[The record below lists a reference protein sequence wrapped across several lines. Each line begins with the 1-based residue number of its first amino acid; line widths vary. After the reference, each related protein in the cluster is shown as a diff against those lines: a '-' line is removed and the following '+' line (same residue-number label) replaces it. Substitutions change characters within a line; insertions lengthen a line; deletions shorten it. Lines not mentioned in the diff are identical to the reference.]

1 LTGIEGKRLVSVT
14 RKSAGL
20 MGGHLFER
28 RIVMANGY
36 AGKVLHVDLT
46 NRKVKDEPLPGE
58 KVLKSW
64 LGCWGIA
71 LRQFYDMAPPGIE
84 ARAPEN
90 PMVFW
95 NGPLTAVGVPGD
107 TNISLATKNFNTGYT
122 AGRSHAHGRFG
133 INLKRAGY
141 DGLIVTG
148 GSEEKVYLF
157 IHDNGVEIRDADYLW
172 GKDTHE
178 TEEILLKELGKE
190 VSVAAI
196 GPAGENLVSGG
207 AIFNDLYHSF
217 AHSGVGSV
225 MGSKRLKAIV
235 TQGSGTFPI
244 AHPERI
250 RDIRNRWAK
259 LIVAGARWKRGH
271 HGMSKK
277 TDFRGTY
284 MRFGGFVGR
293 NFQTDFE
300 EFGLG
305 TKNHKIKAYP
315 CGRCPYACSADVEL
329 VSGPHKG
336 MVATLSGGAE
346 GPEGAGAIFG
356 IANPEHW
363 LYILELYDRMGI
375 EASAAGCTMAMAI
388 EAYQKGILTR
398 NDTDGLELKWGDPEV
413 VEKMLR
419 KMTTKEGFGAV
430 LALGPL
436 GAARAIGGDAPNFA
450 VHLKGSGM
458 NLHDW
463 RGGWGMFLSH
473 IISGGSGWP
482 ATAADMIGPE
492 PDAGYPEFT
501 PHFDY
506 KSKGLE
512 ARKTGVLKFMRD
524 TLGVCGFMT
533 WNVGGANAMTLEAL
547 EAVTVWKITEEKLLD
562 VGERVMNLERVYN
575 IRNGLTPADDYEIS
589 PRLLE
594 APDGGRAMDHPV
606 KPYLTR
612 MIDDYYRLM
621 GWDLKTGK
629 PWRKTLKRLGLN
641 KEAKDI
647 WG

>member
-1 LTGIEGKRLVSVT
+1 MI
-14 RKSAGL
+14 
-20 MGGHLFER
+20 
-28 RIVMANGY
+28 NGY

-46 NRKVKDEPLPGE
+46 NRKVKEEPLPDE
-58 KVLKSW
+58 KVLRSW
-64 LGCWGIA
+64 LGCWGLA
-71 LRQFYDMAPPGIE
+71 LRQFYDMAPSGIE
-84 ARAPEN
+84 ASAPEN
-90 PMVFW
+90 PMIFW
-95 NGPLTAVGVPGD
+95 NGPLTGVEVPGN

-122 AGRSHAHGRFG
+122 VGRSHAHGRFG
-133 INLKRAGY
+133 INLKQAGY
-141 DGLIVTG
+141 DGLVITG
-148 GSEEKVYLF
+148 CSKERVYLF
-157 IHDNGVEIRDADYLW
+157 IHDNGVEIRDAAYLW

-196 GPAGENLVSGG
+196 GPAGENLVAGG
-207 AIFNDLYHSF
+207 AIFNDLHHSF

-244 AHPERI
+244 SHPERI
-250 RDIRNRWAK
+250 SDIRKRWVK
-259 LIVAGARWKRGH
+259 LVVSGARYKRGH
-271 HGMSKK
+271 HGIGKK
-277 TDFRGTY
+277 GDFRGTY
-284 MRFGGFVGR
+284 MRFGGFAGK

-305 TKNHKIKAYP
+305 TKNHNLTARP
-315 CGRCPYACSADVEL
+315 CRGCPYACPVDIEIL
-329 VSGPHKG
+329 SGPHKG
-336 MVATLSGGAE
+336 MVVTISGGAE
-346 GPEGAGAIFG
+346 GPEGAGAVLG
-356 IANPEHW
+356 IANPEHF
-363 LYILELYDRMGI
+363 LYLLELYDRFGV
-375 EASAAGCTMAMAI
+375 EASVAGCTMAMAI
-388 EAYQKGILTR
+388 EAYQKGILTCK
-398 NDTDGLELKWGDPEV
+398 DTDGLELKWGDPEL
-413 VEKMLR
+413 VETMLR
-419 KMTTKEGFGAV
+419 KMVAKEGFGAI

-450 VHLKGSGM
+450 VHIKGSGM

-506 KSKGLE
+506 QSKGLE
-512 ARKTGVLKFMRD
+512 ARKTGILKFMRD

-533 WNVGGANAMTLEAL
+533 WNIGGANAITREAL
-547 EAVTVWKITEEKLLD
+547 EAVTGWDITEEELLD

-594 APDGGRAMDHPV
+594 APDGGRAKDHSV
-606 KPYLTR
+606 KPYLIR

-621 GWDLKTGK
+621 GWDIKTGK
-629 PWRKTLKRLGLN
+629 PWRKTLNRLGLN
-641 KEAKDI
+641 QEAKDI